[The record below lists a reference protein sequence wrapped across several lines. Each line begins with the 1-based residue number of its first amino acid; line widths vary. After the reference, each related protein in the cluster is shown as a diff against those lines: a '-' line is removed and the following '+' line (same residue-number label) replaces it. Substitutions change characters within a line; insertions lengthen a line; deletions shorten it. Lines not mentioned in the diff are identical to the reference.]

1 MCTYSCG
8 GCGCC
13 GDQCWGAKGVKHA
26 RAAVTRSIVEALKE
40 TGTRRLAIQSSL
52 GAGDSG
58 RQLPVLLAKPW
69 ANHNGQEAAVRDSGL
84 DWAIVRPT
92 GLKNASALGMW
103 RAHEVSD
110 GKLWVEP
117 SPRADLAAF
126 LMEVVADDS
135 AIGKAFDV
143 SS

>member
-1 MCTYSCG
+1 ME
-8 GCGCC
+8 
-13 GDQCWGAKGVKHA
+13 HA

-40 TGTRRLAIQSSL
+40 TGTRCLVIQSSL

-58 RQLPVLLAKPW
+58 RRLPVLLRQLMTVLLAKPW